1 MVEVQDYSFTYPDG
15 TVALRNVNLRIEPG
29 ERIALLG
36 PNGAGKSTLML
47 HLNGIHRAD
56 DRVRLFGEPITR
68 RNVQSV
74 RRRVGLVFQN
84 PDDQLFCPTVYDD
97 VAFGPRNL
105 GYSEEETKRRVK
117 SSLGAVGL
125 EGCERKSAFHLSLG
139 QKKRAALATVLAMD
153 VELFVLDEP
162 TSNLEPRGKRETV
175 ALLRNLPGTMLLAT
189 HDLAMARDLCPRAV
203 VMNAGM
209 IVASG
214 DIHEILA
221 DASLLDACG
230 LR

>member
-1 MVEVQDYSFTYPDG
+1 MVEIQDYSFTYPDG
-15 TVALRNVNLRIEPG
+15 TVALRNVSLRIESG

-68 RNVQSV
+68 QNVQSV

-203 VMNAGM
+203 VMNAGT

-221 DASLLDACG
+221 DARLLDACG